1 MVYAALLVMVS
12 IWGLNFSVAKLALS
26 GLDPLTLSLWRITG
40 AALLLFLIYRPSL
53 KPEREVIVLALSGI
67 VLNQIFFL
75 AGLNLSTPARAA
87 IVVSSNSIFVRLMEL
102 ALEGRR
108 LLLSEA
114 AGFLLALS
122 GLLLLELPELRG
134 EKLLMAGD
142 GLVLAAAGAFAFY
155 QFRSRRALKSRP
167 APLLLAQVM
176 FWAALFLS
184 PATLLSF
191 FKTKPW
197 LVPAQSLLGLF
208 YMIAFTSVAAYLLLY
223 YGLSRLPA
231 SRVAVFTFLQPVLGS
246 AFSVLLGFDR
256 MSLRLALSLL
266 MVFSG
271 IIIVERA
278 GAKVRG

>member
-1 MVYAALLVMVS
+1 MVYAALLLMVS

-75 AGLNLSTPARAA
+75 SGLNFSTPARAA
-87 IVVSSNSIFVRLMEL
+87 IVVSSNSIFVRLLEL
-102 ALEGRR
+102 VLEGKS
-108 LLLSEA
+108 LLLSEV
-114 AGFLLALS
+114 AGFLLAFS
-122 GLLLLELPELRG
+122 GLLFLELPEFRG
-134 EKLLMAGD
+134 ERLFMAGD
-142 GLVLAAAGAFAFY
+142 ALVMAAAICFAFY
-155 QFRSRRALKSRP
+155 QFRSRKALKSRP

-176 FWAALFLS
+176 LWAALFLS
-184 PATLLSF
+184 PATLLSL

-197 LVPAQSLLGLF
+197 HVPAESLLGLF

-266 MVFSG
+266 LVFSG

-278 GAKVRG
+278 GAKVRS